1 MNLETGAV
9 AKLRELIA
17 EENNPNLMLR
27 VFVQGGG
34 CSGFSYGFTFDEIQ
48 AEDDFDFVAE
58 DVKVLVDAMSMQYLQ
73 DSDIDYREDA
83 MGASFVI
90 NNPQAVSTCGCGSS
104 FSV

>member
-1 MNLETGAV
+1 MNLQPAAV
-9 AKLRELIA
+9 NKLKELVA
-17 EENNPNLMLR
+17 EEDNPNLMLR

-34 CSGFSYGFTFDEIQ
+34 CSGFSYGFTFDEVQ

-73 DSDIDYREDA
+73 GSDIDYKEDA

-90 NNPQAVSTCGCGSS
+90 NNPQAASTCGCGSS